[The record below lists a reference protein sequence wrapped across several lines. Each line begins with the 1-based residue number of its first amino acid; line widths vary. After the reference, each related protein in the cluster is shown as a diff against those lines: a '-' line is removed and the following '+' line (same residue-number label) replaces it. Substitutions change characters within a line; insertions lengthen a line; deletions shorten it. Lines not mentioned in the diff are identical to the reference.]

1 MRFIKRGNIM
11 KKITF
16 LMLHLNYGG
25 IEKQVT
31 TLANELSK
39 EYKIEII
46 SLYNILSGK
55 SFYELDERINVKYIF
70 NSGPNRSEIKNAL
83 KKFKLIN
90 LVSEL
95 RKAFKMLYTKYFGLK
110 KIINK
115 LNTDIL
121 ISSRIE
127 FSKQIKRDDIITISQ
142 EHSFIDEKKYI
153 KKVRRSFKH
162 IKYLVVMTKGAKQK
176 YDEWLKEEKVKP
188 EVVVIPNMIKENKT
202 EKNSTL
208 DNNQIISVGRLE
220 EVKDFYTLILVFSVI
235 VKKYP
240 NYVLKIIGEGSMREK
255 LEEQIKNCNL
265 EKKVILTGKL
275 NENEINN
282 QFLKSDVF
290 VLTSKSESFS
300 LVLCEAMNYGVPC
313 VAFDVDVGPREIIQN
328 GKNGFLI
335 EDRNIDLMI
344 KKIDGLLS
352 NNDIRKKMGIDAK
365 KKASQ
370 YYPDKILDKWVY
382 ILK

>member
-1 MRFIKRGNIM
+1 M

-153 KKVRRSFKH
+153 KKVKRSFKH

-282 QFLKSDVF
+282 EFLKSDIL
-290 VLTSKSESFS
+290 VLTSKNESFS

-370 YYPDKILDKWVY
+370 YYPDKILDKWVD

>member
-1 MRFIKRGNIM
+1 M

-142 EHSFIDEKKYI
+142 EHSFIDEKKYK
-153 KKVRRSFKH
+153 KKVKRSFKH

-282 QFLKSDVF
+282 EFLKSDIL
-290 VLTSKSESFS
+290 VLTSKNESFS

-370 YYPDKILDKWVY
+370 YYPDKILDKWVD